1 MRSKPPN
8 EYRSGGAAN
17 SGCYFVPATKAA
29 ILAFT
34 NIETH
39 SGASKNSEQP
49 SFYVILCL
57 PPLGSVVGTNCVFK
71 SKVGA
76 LQVNFL
82 DRSAYAHG
90 AVFLTPANQNVW
102 NMSYS
107 NGTSSFGSQVA
118 LHNNWIVGYLPKIER
133 QKAAGL
139 WYLRMDGSCLI

>member
-1 MRSKPPN
+1 M
-8 EYRSGGAAN
+8 
-17 SGCYFVPATKAA
+17 
-29 ILAFT
+29 
-34 NIETH
+34 
-39 SGASKNSEQP
+39 
-49 SFYVILCL
+49 
-57 PPLGSVVGTNCVFK
+57 PPLGSVVDTNYVFK

-107 NGTSSFGSQVA
+107 NKTSAFESQVA